1 MLYQLHTTC
10 LWPDFQIRKWRW
22 CWCSYRWQG
31 CHIGDRISSLF
42 FGIWKREINTVTW
55 IIKKRKVSAY
65 VVLQKLAFPSLW
77 LCCKFTCATTKF
89 VQIVQNIHSS
99 ALLIQFHARSFQIL
113 VTNQHQT
120 HISLVSYLDFSLIN
134 TLTINRR
141 LMDSFKSEI
150 YCVVLQISN
159 KRMALM
165 GAPPVPFVGNPNSH
179 KMHLQGIMV
188 YKLHRSVPLSWAA
201 PKVHGFYPGLRSI
214 LHLIFMEIRWVDFVQ
229 SCWWTNQQTW
239 VKTWPPWQ
247 RSNT

>member
-55 IIKKRKVSAY
+55 IKKKRKVSAY
-65 VVLQKLAFPSLW
+65 VVLQKLAFPSFW

-120 HISLVSYLDFSLIN
+120 YIHSSPIWTSVLSIRLQLTAGWWTASKVKYTAWFCRYQIKEWHSWELRQSPLWGIP
-134 TLTINRR
+134 TLTKCI
-141 LMDSFKSEI
+141 FKE
-150 YCVVLQISN
+150 
-159 KRMALM
+159 
-165 GAPPVPFVGNPNSH
+165 
-179 KMHLQGIMV
+179 
-188 YKLHRSVPLSWAA
+188 
-201 PKVHGFYPGLRSI
+201 
-214 LHLIFMEIRWVDFVQ
+214 
-229 SCWWTNQQTW
+229 
-239 VKTWPPWQ
+239 
-247 RSNT
+247 

>member
-55 IIKKRKVSAY
+55 IKKKRKVSAY
-65 VVLQKLAFPSLW
+65 VVLQKLAFPSFW

-120 HISLVSYLDFSLIN
+120 YIHSSPIWTSVLSIRLQ
-134 TLTINRR
+134 LTAGWWTA
-141 LMDSFKSEI
+141 SE
-150 YCVVLQISN
+150 VVLQISN

-214 LHLIFMEIRWVDFVQ
+214 LHLIFMEIRWVDFV
-229 SCWWTNQQTW
+229 
-239 VKTWPPWQ
+239 
-247 RSNT
+247 